1 MKFTLSLKTRSL
13 ICSEG
18 PVAVETKAAAPGN
31 LEDGEHSPATQ
42 ETQASMKAIHNTP
55 TKTSKTGLT
64 GCMRNT
70 CGNISDG

>member
-1 MKFTLSLKTRSL
+1 MKFTLSLKTKNL

-42 ETQASMKAIHNTP
+42 ETQA
-55 TKTSKTGLT
+55 
-64 GCMRNT
+64 
-70 CGNISDG
+70 